1 VNIGLWFL
9 AAVGIVSLLGW
20 INSKTPMGKYEREL
34 HEEFHRNQEKN
45 LNK

>member
-1 VNIGLWFL
+1 MNISLLLL
-9 AAVGIVSLLGW
+9 AIAGIVSLLGW

>member
-1 VNIGLWFL
+1 MSLGLYFL
-9 AAVGIVSLLGW
+9 AIAALVSLLGW
-20 INSKTPMGKYEREL
+20 INSKTPSGKYEREL